1 MDKESNI
8 EEVIKNY
15 YDASDEDV
23 QRIIKILNSDTY
35 KRSDQDYDFMNS
47 DLARPMRL
55 QLEYLKVQSVLQKY
69 NINKTIVVFG
79 GTRVIQKHRAEKK
92 YLLASEHLD
101 KDPSNPKLQ
110 FKLKVAQRVLD
121 KVKYYQEAIDFA
133 KLVARYS
140 KTHANNSLHIMTGG
154 GPGVMEAANKGA
166 FEEGEDSI
174 GLNIDL
180 PFEQFPNPYITPE
193 LCFSFRYF
201 ALRKLHFMHRARA
214 LVAFPGGFGTFDEL
228 FEALTVIQTK
238 TIKPIPIVLVGKHY
252 WKNAVNFEFLAEEG
266 VINPEDL
273 DLFEIVETA
282 TEAWEYILK
291 WYAKLDSNINHEAP
305 LN

>member
-1 MDKESNI
+1 MSDLTET
-8 EEVIKNY
+8 IKNY
-15 YDASDEDV
+15 YDATDNEVKQIKAILDSQSY
-23 QRIIKILNSDTY
+23 QRADRDYGFINSDI
-35 KRSDQDYDFMNS
+35 
-47 DLARPMRL
+47 ARPMRL
-55 QLEYLKVQSVLQKY
+55 QLEYLKVQSVLERK
-69 NINKTIVVFG
+69 NIEKTIVVFG
-79 GTRVIQKHRAEKK
+79 GTRVIQQKRAELKFSAAKK
-92 YLLASEHLD
+92 DLEQD
-101 KDPSNPKLQ
+101 KNNNKLQ

-121 KVKYYQEAIDFA
+121 KVKYYQEAVSFA
-133 KLVARYS
+133 SMVAKYS
-140 KTHANNSLHIMTGG
+140 KANGHPPIHIMTGG

-166 FEEGEDSI
+166 FDEGEESI

-238 TIKPIPIVLVGKHY
+238 TIKPIPIVLVGKNY
-252 WKNAVNFEFLAEEG
+252 WENAVNFEFLADEG

-282 TEAWEYILK
+282 DEAWHYVQNWYISRNLT
-291 WYAKLDSNINHEAP
+291 L
-305 LN
+305 

>member
-1 MDKESNI
+1 MKKRISLTNT
-8 EEVIKNY
+8 IKKY
-15 YDASDEDV
+15 YDASDDDV
-23 QRIIKILNSDTY
+23 KRIITILESQSY
-35 KRSDQDYDFMNS
+35 KRSDRDDIFMNS
-47 DLARPMRL
+47 DIARPMRL
-55 QLEYLKVQSVLQKY
+55 QLEYLKVQSVLEKKKVE
-69 NINKTIVVFG
+69 KTIVVFG
-79 GTRVIQKHRAEKK
+79 GTRVTQQKRANLRYKK
-92 YLLASEHLD
+92 AQKELD
-101 KDPSNPKLQ
+101 ADKENEDLQ

-121 KVKYYQEAIDFA
+121 KVKYYDEACKFA
-133 KLVARYS
+133 SMVARYS
-140 KTHANNSLHIMTGG
+140 KQYSKPPIHVMTGG

-166 FEEGEDSI
+166 FDEGEDSI

-252 WKNAVNFEFLAEEG
+252 WNNAVNFDFLAQEG
-266 VINPEDL
+266 VINREDL
-273 DLFEIVETA
+273 DLFKIVETA
-282 TEAWEYILK
+282 DEAWDYILD
-291 WYAKLDSNINHEAP
+291 WYHIKKITI
-305 LN
+305 

>member
-1 MDKESNI
+1 MHKDL
-8 EEVIKNY
+8 EVTETIKKY

-23 QRIIKILNSDTY
+23 ARIMAILDSSSY
-35 KRSDQDYDFMNS
+35 KRSDRDYDFINS
-47 DLARPMRL
+47 DIARPMRL
-55 QLEYLKVQSVLQKY
+55 QLEYLKVQTVLEKF
-69 NINKTIVVFG
+69 NIQKTIVVFG
-79 GTRVIQKHRAEKK
+79 GTRVTQQKRADIRYQKATDA
-92 YLLASEHLD
+92 LANDSQNKE
-101 KDPSNPKLQ
+101 LQ
-110 FKLKVAQRVLD
+110 FQVKVAQRVLD
-121 KVKYYQEAIDFA
+121 KVKYYQQAVDFA
-133 KLVARYS
+133 SMVARFS
-140 KTHANNSLHIMTGG
+140 KTHSKTPIHVMTGG

-166 FEEGEDSI
+166 FDEGEDSI

-252 WKNAVNFEFLAEEG
+252 WENAVNFEFLAEEG
-266 VINPEDL
+266 VINVEDL
-273 DLFEIVETA
+273 DLFKIVETA
-282 TEAWEYILK
+282 QQAWDYILD
-291 WYAKLDSNINHEAP
+291 WYDIIDTEI
-305 LN
+305 

>member
-1 MDKESNI
+1 MMELKDT
-8 EEVIKNY
+8 IKKY
-15 YDASDEDV
+15 YDATDDEVNQIIAILDSRSYQRSDKDYEF
-23 QRIIKILNSDTY
+23 INSDV
-35 KRSDQDYDFMNS
+35 
-47 DLARPMRL
+47 ARPMRL
-55 QLEYLKVQSVLQKY
+55 QLEYLKVQSVLEKKK
-69 NINKTIVVFG
+69 IEKTIVVFG
-79 GTRVIQKHRAEKK
+79 GTRVIQQKRANLKFAQAQKALSQDENN
-92 YLLASEHLD
+92 EQ
-101 KDPSNPKLQ
+101 LQ

-121 KVKYYQEAIDFA
+121 KVKYYQEAVSFA
-133 KLVARYS
+133 SMVARFS
-140 KTHANNSLHIMTGG
+140 KENGHPPIHIMTGG

-166 FEEGEDSI
+166 FDEGEESI

-238 TIKPIPIVLVGKHY
+238 TIKPIPIVLVGKNY
-252 WKNAVNFEFLAEEG
+252 WENAVNFEFLAEEG

-273 DLFEIVETA
+273 DLFKIVETA
-282 TEAWEYILK
+282 KEAWSYILS
-291 WYAKLDSNINHEAP
+291 WYDNKANLI
-305 LN
+305 

>member
-1 MDKESNI
+1 MTDLTET
-8 EEVIKNY
+8 IKNY
-15 YDASDEDV
+15 YDATDEEV
-23 QRIIKILNSDTY
+23 KQIKAILASQSYQRAD
-35 KRSDQDYDFMNS
+35 RDYDFINS
-47 DLARPMRL
+47 DVARPMRL
-55 QLEYLKVQSVLQKY
+55 QLEYLKVQSVLERKK
-69 NINKTIVVFG
+69 IEKTIVVFG
-79 GTRVIQKHRAEKK
+79 GTRVIQQKRAELKFSK
-92 YLLASEHLD
+92 AKSALNKD
-101 KDPSNPKLQ
+101 KNNENLQ

-121 KVKYYQEAIDFA
+121 KVKYYQEAVSFA
-133 KLVARYS
+133 SMVAKYS
-140 KTHANNSLHIMTGG
+140 KANGHPPIHIMTGG

-166 FEEGEDSI
+166 FDEGEESI

-238 TIKPIPIVLVGKHY
+238 TIKPIPIVLVGKNY
-252 WKNAVNFEFLAEEG
+252 WENAVNFKFLAEEG

-273 DLFEIVETA
+273 DLFKIVETA
-282 TEAWEYILK
+282 DEAWSYILD
-291 WYAKLDSNINHEAP
+291 WYHITNENV
-305 LN
+305 

>member
-1 MDKESNI
+1 MNKDL
-8 EEVIKNY
+8 EVTQTIKKY

-23 QRIIKILNSDTY
+23 ARIMKILDSSSY
-35 KRSDQDYDFMNS
+35 QRSDRDYDFINS
-47 DLARPMRL
+47 DIARPMRL
-55 QLEYLKVQSVLQKY
+55 QLEYLKVQTVLEKH
-69 NINKTIVVFG
+69 NIEKTVVVFG
-79 GTRVIQKHRAEKK
+79 GTRVTQQKRADIRYQKATDA
-92 YLLASEHLD
+92 LAND
-101 KDPSNPKLQ
+101 PDNKDLQ
-110 FKLKVAQRVLD
+110 YQVNVAQRVLD
-121 KVKYYQEAIDFA
+121 KVKYYQQAVDFA
-133 KLVARYS
+133 SMVARYS
-140 KTHANNSLHIMTGG
+140 KSHSKKPIHVMTGG

-166 FEEGEDSI
+166 FDEGEDSI

-252 WKNAVNFEFLAEEG
+252 WENAVNFEFLAEEG
-266 VINPEDL
+266 VINIEDL
-273 DLFEIVETA
+273 DLFKIVETA
-282 TEAWEYILK
+282 EEAWNYILG
-291 WYAKLDSNINHEAP
+291 WYEAKSTVI
-305 LN
+305 

>member
-1 MDKESNI
+1 MTDLTET
-8 EEVIKNY
+8 IKNY
-15 YDASDEDV
+15 YDATDEEV
-23 QRIIKILNSDTY
+23 KQIKAILESQSYQRAD
-35 KRSDQDYDFMNS
+35 RDYDFINS
-47 DLARPMRL
+47 DVARPMRL
-55 QLEYLKVQSVLQKY
+55 QLEYLKVQSVLERKK
-69 NINKTIVVFG
+69 IEKTIVVFG
-79 GTRVIQKHRAEKK
+79 GTRVIQQKRAELKFSK
-92 YLLASEHLD
+92 AKSALNKD
-101 KDPSNPKLQ
+101 KNNENLQ

-121 KVKYYQEAIDFA
+121 KVKYYQEAVSFA
-133 KLVARYS
+133 SMVAKYS
-140 KTHANNSLHIMTGG
+140 KANGHPPIHIMTGG

-166 FEEGEDSI
+166 FDEGEESI

-238 TIKPIPIVLVGKHY
+238 TIKPIPIVLVGKNY
-252 WKNAVNFEFLAEEG
+252 WENAVNFKFLAEEG

-273 DLFEIVETA
+273 DLFKIVETA
-282 TEAWEYILK
+282 DEAWSYILD
-291 WYAKLDSNINHEAP
+291 WYHITNENV
-305 LN
+305 

>member
-1 MDKESNI
+1 MTQIADT
-8 EEVIKNY
+8 IKQY
-15 YDASDEDV
+15 YDASDAEVKQIMD
-23 QRIIKILNSDTY
+23 ILNSPSYQRAD
-35 KRSDQDYDFMNS
+35 RDDDFINS

-55 QLEYLKVQSVLQKY
+55 QLEYLKVQSVLEKK
-69 NINKTIVVFG
+69 NIKKTIVVFG
-79 GTRVIQKHRAEKK
+79 GTRVIQQKRADIK
-92 YLLASEHLD
+92 YATAKQALNED
-101 KDPSNPKLQ
+101 KDNKKLQ
-110 FKLKVAQRVLD
+110 FKLKVAQSVLD
-121 KVKYYQEAIDFA
+121 KVKYYQEAVNFA
-133 KLVARYS
+133 SMVAKYS
-140 KTHANNSLHIMTGG
+140 KTHAQTPLHVMTGG

-166 FEEGEDSI
+166 FDEGEESI

-238 TIKPIPIVLVGKHY
+238 TIKPIPIVLVGKNY
-252 WKNAVNFEFLAEEG
+252 WQNAVNFEFLAEQG

-282 TEAWEYILK
+282 EQAWNYICE
-291 WYAKLDSNINHEAP
+291 WYDSRGQII
-305 LN
+305 

>member
-1 MDKESNI
+1 MTELTDT
-8 EEVIKNY
+8 IKQY
-15 YDASDEDV
+15 YDANDTEVKQIMD
-23 QRIIKILNSDTY
+23 ILNSPSYQRAD
-35 KRSDQDYDFMNS
+35 RDDNFINS

-55 QLEYLKVQSVLQKY
+55 QLEYLKVQSVLEKK
-69 NINKTIVVFG
+69 NIQKTIVVFG
-79 GTRVIQKHRAEKK
+79 GTRVIQQKRADIK
-92 YLLASEHLD
+92 YSAAKEALDND
-101 KDPSNPKLQ
+101 KDNSQLQ
-110 FKLKVAQRVLD
+110 FKLKVAQSVLD
-121 KVKYYQEAIDFA
+121 KVKYYQEAVNFA
-133 KLVARYS
+133 SMVAKYS
-140 KTHANNSLHIMTGG
+140 KSHAQTPLHVMTGG

-166 FEEGEDSI
+166 FDEGEESI

-238 TIKPIPIVLVGKHY
+238 TIKPIPIVLVGKNY
-252 WKNAVNFEFLAEEG
+252 WQNAVNFEFLAEQG

-273 DLFEIVETA
+273 DLFTIVETA
-282 TEAWEYILK
+282 EQAWDYIYQ
-291 WYAKLDSNINHEAP
+291 WYDSKGQII
-305 LN
+305 

>member
-1 MDKESNI
+1 MTELADT
-8 EEVIKNY
+8 IKQY
-15 YDASDEDV
+15 YDATDLEVKQIMD
-23 QRIIKILNSDTY
+23 ILNSPSYQRAD
-35 KRSDQDYDFMNS
+35 RDDDFINS

-55 QLEYLKVQSVLQKY
+55 QLEYLKVQSVLEKR
-69 NINKTIVVFG
+69 NIKKTIVVFG
-79 GTRVIQKHRAEKK
+79 GTRVIQQKRADIK
-92 YLLASEHLD
+92 YAAAKSALEND
-101 KDPSNPKLQ
+101 KDNKQLQ
-110 FKLKVAQRVLD
+110 FKLKVAQSVLD
-121 KVKYYQEAIDFA
+121 KVKYYQEAVNFA
-133 KLVARYS
+133 SMVAKYS
-140 KTHANNSLHIMTGG
+140 KTHAKTPVHVMTGG

-166 FEEGEDSI
+166 FDEGEESI

-238 TIKPIPIVLVGKHY
+238 TIKPIPIVLVGRNY
-252 WKNAVNFEFLAEEG
+252 WSNAVNFEFLAEQG

-282 TEAWEYILK
+282 EQAWNYIK
-291 WYAKLDSNINHEAP
+291 DWYDSKNQII
-305 LN
+305 